1 MVLGKLHRHMQ
12 KVKLNHFI
20 TPNTK
25 TTLKCIKDLN
35 VSPETTE
42 VQEENMGNKLLDID
56 LGVDFFNLTPKAKL
70 NKWDYMKLKTFC
82 TEKATSQIGE
92 NICKSCT

>member
-1 MVLGKLHRHMQ
+1 MQ

-25 TTLKCIKDLN
+25 TTLKCN

-70 NKWDYMKLKTFC
+70 NKWDYMKLKTSC
-82 TEKATSQIGE
+82 TEKATS
-92 NICKSCT
+92 